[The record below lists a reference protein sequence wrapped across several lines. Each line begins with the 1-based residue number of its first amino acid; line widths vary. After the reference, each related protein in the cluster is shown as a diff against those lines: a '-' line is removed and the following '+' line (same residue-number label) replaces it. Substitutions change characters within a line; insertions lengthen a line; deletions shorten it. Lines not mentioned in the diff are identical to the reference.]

1 MSEQQYSPGLAGV
14 IAGETSIGVV
24 TNGKLL
30 YRGYTIQ
37 ELAETVTFEEVTHLL
52 LFGELPTEAE
62 LASLKS
68 SLDDYRPLPAPVI
81 RALREIPPSCP
92 MMDVL
97 RSMVSYTGHFDPIS
111 GDDEEAMR
119 QRALWLT
126 AQIAGIIAARFRL
139 LNGQDPLPHRE
150 GLSHAA
156 QLLYQCHGEVP
167 DELSAHLVD
176 LTLVLYAEHDF
187 NASTF
192 AGRVIASTKSDL
204 VSAITGAIGALKGPL
219 HGGANEAAMEML
231 KQFKTAEEASAWVA
245 DALARKQIVMGFG
258 HRVYRDGD
266 HRAVI
271 LERKLRELAVQKGA
285 ENWMAIYDAIKTPMV
300 EQKKIHPNV
309 DYPCGLVYY
318 LLDLPIDVYT
328 PLFAAARVTGW
339 SAHILEQARHNR
351 IFRPIS
357 IYTGHTE
364 RPVPPLSER

>member
-1 MSEQQYSPGLAGV
+1 MSEQEYSPGLAGV
-14 IAGETSIGVV
+14 IAGETSVGVV
-24 TNGKLL
+24 NNGKLL

-37 ELAETVTFEEVTHLL
+37 ELAEKVCFEEVAHLL
-52 LFGELPTEAE
+52 LFGELPTESE
-62 LASLKS
+62 LVALKS
-68 SLDDYRPLPAPVI
+68 SLDDYRPLPDAMI
-81 RALREIPPSCP
+81 RALREIPADCN

-97 RSMVSYTGHFDPIS
+97 RSMVSFSGHFDPIS
-111 GDDEEAMR
+111 GDDEEADR
-119 QRALWLT
+119 QRGLWLT

-139 LNGQDPLPHRE
+139 LNGEEPIAPKP

-167 DELSAHLVD
+167 DELSAELVD

-192 AGRVIASTKSDL
+192 AGRVIISTKSDM
-204 VSAITGAIGALKGPL
+204 VSAITGAIGALKGSL

-231 KQFKTAEEASAWVA
+231 KQFKTPEEASAWVA
-245 DALARKQIVMGFG
+245 DALSKKKIVMGFG

-271 LERKLRELAVQKGA
+271 LEKKLRKLAVQKGA
-285 ENWMAIYDAIKTPMV
+285 ENWMAIYDAIKKPMF
-300 EQKKIHPNV
+300 EQKKIYPNV
-309 DYPCGLVYY
+309 DYPCGLVYF

-339 SAHILEQARHNR
+339 SAHIMEQARHNR

-357 IYTGHTE
+357 IYTGHLE
-364 RPVPPLSER
+364 RPVTPLSER